1 MSVVTKGPWILPDL
15 FVIYD
20 FVKKNNE
27 RERKKEREQEMPI
40 FVLSSKCKSVQS
52 QYECRKKLQVCI
64 LMMQYLTMFSNY
76 YLCYIYTECYFMLN
90 SPAFNNIHITLMSY
104 SAGKMY
110 GNLVIL
116 KYT

>member
-1 MSVVTKGPWILPDL
+1 MK
-15 FVIYD
+15 
-20 FVKKNNE
+20 E
-27 RERKKEREQEMPI
+27 RERKREQEMPI

>member
-1 MSVVTKGPWILPDL
+1 ML
-15 FVIYD
+15 
-20 FVKKNNE
+20 E
-27 RERKKEREQEMPI
+27 RERKREQEMPI
-40 FVLSSKCKSVQS
+40 FVLSSKCKSVQINMNA
-52 QYECRKKLQVCI
+52 EKKLQVCI